1 MYLCGGCPTITDTLI
16 LFQTKMELP
25 SKQAQIYRLVI
36 EITGLLIVSFP
47 ILYIYLFTG
56 GKKEPF
62 NRGFYCNDESLKHPG
77 SN

>member
-1 MYLCGGCPTITDTLI
+1 MI

-36 EITGLLIVSFP
+36 EIIGLLILSLP
-47 ILYIYLFTG
+47 MLYLFTI

-62 NRGFYCNDESLKHPG
+62 NHGFYCDDGSVKLPGILKVI
-77 SN
+77 NY